1 MVFLS
6 LTFRFVRMRLL
17 FFLLCFNA
25 FFLSAQNTDEKLAAQ
40 YFSEKA
46 YAKAADLYED
56 LASRQP
62 ESIYFYENLLQCYI
76 MLKDFKSAEKLVD
89 KRIRKNDEVYTYQVD
104 KAYLY
109 HLQEQIQKRD
119 EVFKS
124 LQRIKAGSA
133 EQAEQLANAF
143 LKRRFYEQAV
153 AVYLSARKALNDDEL
168 FAFSLSELYFYQ
180 SDVRAG
186 TAEMVRLAGSSE
198 YMIEDVKNRL
208 VIAYADIQNYKVL
221 SDVLLLRLQSDPD
234 NLSYNEL
241 LVWSYTQL
249 KDWKGALIQTRSVDK
264 RLKEEGRRLFEL
276 AAVLLQN
283 DEYEYALQ
291 CFEYVKSLGSDKR
304 YYYQAQQGM
313 LNCGMLQI
321 KARNDVGTARLLAM
335 EQEYLGFI
343 AGNGV
348 NWQTA
353 EQIRELSE
361 LYIYYLHQPQKAI
374 DRLSQVLAI
383 PGVNP
388 KLLAACKLDLGDAQL
403 IVGETWE
410 ADLLY
415 KQVEK
420 SYSNDPLGQEAKF
433 RYARLCYFR
442 GEFEWSQTQLDVLK
456 EATTQLISN
465 NAMRLWLTIQ
475 DNLGLDSNAEALER
489 YAKAELLIFQNRLNE
504 AVIAL
509 DEIPV
514 LFPGHTLSD
523 EICFSKAVIA
533 EKQEKFAEAE
543 ELYLKL
549 IRDFSFDILA
559 DNALINLARLYEFR
573 MQDTAKAKK
582 IYEMIILNYTGS
594 LYANEARKRYRFL
607 RGDML
612 KEGEL
617 N

>member
-1 MVFLS
+1 
-6 LTFRFVRMRLL
+6 MRLL

-523 EICFSKAVIA
+523 EICFSKAVIS

>member
-17 FFLLCFNA
+17 FFLLCFNV
-25 FFLSAQNTDEKLAAQ
+25 FLLSAQNTDEKLAAQ

-46 YAKAADLYED
+46 YTKAADLYED
-56 LASRQP
+56 LASKQP

-89 KRIRKNDEVYTYQVD
+89 KRIRKNADVYTYQVD

-109 HLQEQIQKRD
+109 HLQDQQQKRD
-119 EVFKS
+119 EVFKT
-124 LQRIKAGSA
+124 LQRINAGSS
-133 EQAEQLANAF
+133 EQAEHLANAF

-153 AVYLSARKALNDDEL
+153 SVYLSARKSLKDDAL

-186 TAEMVRLAGSSE
+186 TNELVRMAGSSE
-198 YMIEDVKNRL
+198 YLIEDVKNRL
-208 VIAYADIQNYKVL
+208 VIAYADVLNYKVL
-221 SDVLLLRLQSDPD
+221 SEVLLLRLQSDPD
-234 NLSYNEL
+234 NPAYNEL
-241 LVWSYTQL
+241 LLWSYTQL

-264 RLKEEGRRLFEL
+264 RLKEEGRRMFEL

-321 KARNDVGTARLLAM
+321 KARNDVAPARLLAM

-361 LYIYYLHQPQKAI
+361 LYIYHLHQPQKAI
-374 DRLSQVLAI
+374 TWLTQVLAI

-403 IVGETWE
+403 ITGETWE

-420 SYSNDPLGQEAKF
+420 SYSNDPLGQEARF

-475 DNLGLDSNAEALER
+475 DNMGLDSNADALEL
-489 YAKAELLIFQNRLNE
+489 YAKAELLIFQNRLDE
-504 AVIAL
+504 AVLAL
-509 DEIPV
+509 DEIPP

-523 EICFSKAVIA
+523 EICYSKAVIA

-543 ELYLKL
+543 LLYLKL
-549 IRDFSFDILA
+549 IRDFSYDILA

-573 MQDTAKAKK
+573 MLDTAKAKK

>member
-17 FFLLCFNA
+17 FFLLCFNV

-40 YFSEKA
+40 YFSEKS
-46 YAKAADLYED
+46 YTKAADIYED
-56 LASRQP
+56 LASKQP

-89 KRIRKNDEVYTYQVD
+89 KRIRKNSQVYTYQVD

-109 HLQEQIQKRD
+109 HLQDQVQNRE
-119 EVFKS
+119 EVFKN
-124 LQRIKAGSA
+124 LQRIKPGSA
-133 EQAEQLANAF
+133 EEAEQLANAF

-153 AVYLSARKALNDDEL
+153 SVYLSARKSLKDNEL
-168 FAFSLSELYFYQ
+168 FAFSLSELYFYK
-180 SDVRAG
+180 SDTRAG
-186 TAEMVRLAGSSE
+186 TEELVQMAGSSE
-198 YMIEDVKNRL
+198 YLIEDVKNRL
-208 VIAYADIQNYKVL
+208 VVAYADVQNYKVL
-221 SDVLLLRLQSDPD
+221 SEVLLLRLQSTPD
-234 NLSYNEL
+234 NLAYNEL

-321 KARNDVGTARLLAM
+321 KARNDVGKGRLLAM

-374 DRLSQVLAI
+374 AQLNQVLAI

-403 IVGETWE
+403 IIGESWE

-475 DNLGLDSNAEALER
+475 DNLGLDSNAEALEL
-489 YAKAELLIFQNRLNE
+489 YAKAELLIFQNRLDE

-509 DEIPV
+509 DEIPA

-523 EICFSKAVIA
+523 EICYSKAVIA
-533 EKQEKFAEAE
+533 EKQEKFIEAE
-543 ELYLKL
+543 LLYLKL
-549 IRDFSFDILA
+549 IRDFSYDILA
-559 DNALINLARLYEFR
+559 DNALINLARMYEFR
-573 MQDTAKAKK
+573 MLDTAKAKK